1 MVTNAKV
8 TVDDVKKS
16 AASAASTVK
25 AAAASAS
32 VATKKAVEEVKK
44 EASKAEKTATKAKAT
59 VAKKATAA
67 KKSATKTVKKTA
79 AKAKKTVV
87 TTAVVQYQDR
97 EFTEAECLKKA
108 QAQFKK
114 DYKKETLEEIN
125 IYIKPEERKIYYVA
139 NKDRVGSVD
148 L

>member
-1 MVTNAKV
+1 MVTNARV

-16 AASAASTVK
+16 AATAASTVK
-25 AAAASAS
+25 TAAANAT

-44 EASKAEKTATKAKAT
+44 EATAASKKAT
-59 VAKKATAA
+59 VAKKT
-67 KKSATKTVKKTA
+67 ATKTVKKAT
-79 AKAKKTVV
+79 AKAKKAVV
-87 TTAVVQYQDR
+87 TTAVIQYQGR
-97 EFTEAECLKKA
+97 EFSEADCLKKA

-114 DYKKETLEEIN
+114 DYKKEVLEEIN
-125 IYIKPEERKIYYVA
+125 IYIKPEENKIYYVA